1 MKSRPDRGAQDESI
15 IITMI
20 IITNLMSIYGVNLP
34 GIPIIS
40 QSYNIPVTFFE
51 ELKST
56 NKSVPDA

>member
-1 MKSRPDRGAQDESI
+1 
-15 IITMI
+15 MI